1 MKRFDNKTV
10 LVTGGNSG
18 IGLATAIQFAAE
30 GARVII
36 TGRDQAAL
44 DLASTQIGAGTI
56 ALRNDQGDVKAAAVL
71 SKTLRERAITLDAV
85 FINAGVAKFAS
96 LEEVGEALWDQ
107 TFDINVKGAFF
118 TIQALSPLLNEG
130 AAVILNGSINAHI
143 GMPGS
148 SVYAASKAALISFA
162 KTLSAELIDRG
173 VRVNVVSPGAGD
185 DAALRQARHAGGA
198 AQRGCR
204 RHPAANPAQALR
216 HAGRGGGGGVV
227 HGVAASRFH
236 RRHRTHRR
244 WRHEPALSDRP
255 VRVQRAPWPAWRPGA
270 FRPRLRT
277 PCSRRQRRTDCL
289 PACVRQLWQAC
300 RKHPDARSTGCR
312 T

>member
-44 DLASTQIGAGTI
+44 DLARTQIGAGTI

-85 FINAGVAKFAS
+85 FINAAVAKFAS

-173 VRVNVVSPGAGD
+173 VRVNVVSPGPVTTPLYGK
-185 DAALRQARHAGGA
+185 LGM
-198 AQRGCR
+198 
-204 RHPAANPAQALR
+204 PAEQLS
-216 HAGRGGGGGVV
+216 V
-227 HGVAASRFH
+227 VAAGIQQQIPLKRFG
-236 RRHRTHRR
+236 TPD
-244 WRHEPALSDRP
+244 EVAAAVLFMASPQA
-255 VRVQRAPWPAWRPGA
+255 A
-270 FRPRLRT
+270 FIVGTELIVDGGM
-277 PCSRRQRRTDCL
+277 S
-289 PACVRQLWQAC
+289 QL
-300 RKHPDARSTGCR
+300 
-312 T
+312 